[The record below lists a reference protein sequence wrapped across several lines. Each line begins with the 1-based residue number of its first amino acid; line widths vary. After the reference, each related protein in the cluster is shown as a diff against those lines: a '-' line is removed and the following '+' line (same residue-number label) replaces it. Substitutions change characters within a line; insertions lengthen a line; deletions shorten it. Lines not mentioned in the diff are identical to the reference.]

1 MPSPNRP
8 TMLATR
14 NPNYPGVRIKALR
27 LALGIT
33 TRGVEDYSRRI
44 ARLGGNKAFL
54 IPHSSLSE
62 MEKPGAEPPGIY
74 RLFSLC
80 VIYRL
85 SFRELLEIYGL
96 DLNEITRLQ
105 MEIQLPQTHLISPD
119 VHDLNRRIAFP
130 EKINPELDVS
140 ETHLL
145 SRMVQTWGEIPLAFL
160 QHLGIKK
167 RLYGYIGMKDFTLHP
182 FIPPGSL
189 VQIDDRDTRIQS
201 RGWETNFDRPIYFLQ
216 LREGFACGW
225 CQVDGGNLSII
236 PFSASR
242 LTVRR
247 FQFPGDVDVVGRVTG
262 VAMSLT
268 AHRRKVVSDISDRT
282 A

>member
-1 MPSPNRP
+1 
-8 TMLATR
+8 
-14 NPNYPGVRIKALR
+14 
-27 LALGIT
+27 
-33 TRGVEDYSRRI
+33 
-44 ARLGGNKAFL
+44 
-54 IPHSSLSE
+54 

-130 EKINPELDVS
+130 EKINPELDVG

-189 VQIDDRDTRIQS
+189 VQMTTVTQEFS
-201 RGWETNFDRPIYFLQ
+201 HAGGRPTLIGPSTILQ

-236 PFSASR
+236 SLFCLPADGSQIP
-242 LTVRR
+242 VPGRR
-247 FQFPGDVDVVGRVTG
+247 RRGRPSDRCGDV
-262 VAMSLT
+262 A
-268 AHRRKVVSDISDRT
+268 DRPPS
-282 A
+282 